1 MHLSYS
7 SCDEEKKAAVVT
19 LATRVQGFTLIEMLV
34 TMAVIGILFS
44 IAALSFQRLDNPV
57 QDGVA
62 ELSSFLKQ
70 TRATALST
78 TSAYRLAISADSTTL
93 SATTA
98 PSCATP
104 TAAWTADP
112 ATKLTLPAT
121 VVISAITGGT
131 WPICI
136 TSRGFSTQD
145 VTLTLTGSNART
157 GQVELL
163 IGGGT
168 KVTP

>member
-1 MHLSYS
+1 MTPAS
-7 SCDEEKKAAVVT
+7 
-19 LATRVQGFTLIEMLV
+19 RRQGFTLIEMLV

-57 QDGVA
+57 QDGVT

-78 TSAYRLAISADSTTL
+78 TSAYRLAISTDNTTL
-93 SATTA
+93 TATTA
-98 PSCATP
+98 PNCATP
-104 TAAWTADP
+104 NTSWTADP
-112 ATKLTLPAT
+112 ATKLTLPST

-145 VTLTLTGSNART
+145 VILTLTGSNTTT
-157 GQVELL
+157 GKVELL

-168 KVTP
+168 KVNP

>member
-1 MHLSYS
+1 MTNPSRS
-7 SCDEEKKAAVVT
+7 
-19 LATRVQGFTLIEMLV
+19 QGFTLIELLV

-44 IAALSFQRLDNPV
+44 IAALSLQKLDNPV
-57 QDGVA
+57 QDGIT

-78 TSAYRLAISADSTTL
+78 TSAYRLALSADATTL

-98 PSCATP
+98 ISCSATS
-104 TAAWTADP
+104 WTADP

-121 VVISAITGGT
+121 VVVSAISGGT

-136 TSRGFSTQD
+136 SSRGFSTQD
-145 VTLTLTGSNART
+145 LILTLTDTKTRA

-168 KVTP
+168 KVLP